1 MRSKTVTTFS
11 FSGIDGAGKSTQIDE
26 LYRYLQQ
33 SGRRVRIYTFWD
45 DVVAF
50 SSLREG
56 MSLSLFRGERGVG
69 TVDRPIRRRD
79 KNVTSG
85 FLVVFRMLLYAL
97 DVLRLR
103 MITHS
108 TGSAD
113 ADVIIFDRYVYDELA
128 NLPLQHRFIRL
139 YTRLLLRLAPKP
151 DIAFLVDADPEAACA
166 RKPEY
171 PLDFVR
177 RNREAYLTLARMVGI
192 TVLAASSIEQAGASI
207 RTLVSGYFSA
217 NVEQPVDF
225 PLDYQASGNS
235 GTSTNG

>member
-1 MRSKTVTTFS
+1 MRPKTVTTFS
-11 FSGIDGAGKSTQIDE
+11 FSGIDGAGKSTQIEE

-69 TVDRPIRRRD
+69 TADRPIRRRD

-85 FLVVFRMLLYAL
+85 FLVVFRLLLYAL
-97 DVLRLR
+97 DVLRLC
-103 MITHS
+103 MIRYRTAA
-108 TGSAD
+108 AD
-113 ADVIIFDRYVYDELA
+113 ADVIIFDRYIYDELA
-128 NLPLQHRFIRL
+128 NLPLQRRFVQL
-139 YTRLLLRLAPKP
+139 YIRLLLRLAPKP

-177 RNREAYLTLARMVGI
+177 RNREAYLTLARMAGI
-192 TVLAASSIEQAGASI
+192 TVLAAGSVEQAGASI
-207 RTLVSGYFSA
+207 RALVSGYFSA
-217 NVEQPVDF
+217 NAERPVSF
-225 PLDYQASGNS
+225 PLEYHASSSS
-235 GTSTNG
+235 GTGTSG